1 MLLIEKF
8 KDVCRS
14 NPQTIIFAE
23 ANDPKIIIAARYLKD
38 NNLAYPVL
46 IGGGFEIREIA
57 SEFDISTRGLEII
70 NHRHQKEYYPFVE
83 QLRNRTEYKEYSKE
97 DLEIVLSD
105 SLYYSLIQ
113 LEFGKADFVLA
124 GNMSTMGKTAK
135 TALNVVGVCN
145 KYIRASSF
153 YLLIS
158 ADQKRVYAFADCSL
172 NVNPSAESMAEIAIK
187 TSGKLSK
194 STNHVPRVAFLSFS
208 TKGSA
213 QPENIKKIKEAIT
226 IVKKRTPSL
235 ICDGELQFDAAIDQT
250 IAEKKGAN
258 NILNGKANVFI
269 FPTLDSANI
278 GQKIAEQIAGYTSI
292 GPMIQ
297 GLRKTIHH
305 LPKSCTVESV
315 INSALFASFL
325 RIKN

>member
-1 MLLIEKF
+1 MLLIDKF
-8 KDVCRS
+8 KDVCRI

-23 ANDPKIIIAARYLKD
+23 ANDHRIIMAARYLKD

-46 IGGGFEIREIA
+46 IGGGFEIREMA
-57 SEFDISTRGLEII
+57 SEINISSKGLDII
-70 NHRHQKEYYPFVE
+70 NHRHQKENYPFIE
-83 QLRNRTEYKEYSKE
+83 QLKKRSQYREFSQD
-97 DLEIVLSD
+97 DLEILLND

-124 GNMSTMGKTAK
+124 GNTSTMRRIAK
-135 TALNVVGVCN
+135 TAMDVVGICN
-145 KYIRASSF
+145 KFLRTSSF
-153 YLLIS
+153 YLLFS
-158 ADQKRVYAFADCSL
+158 SDQKRVFTFADCSI
-172 NVNPSAESMAEIAIK
+172 NVNPSAETMAEIAIK
-187 TSGKLSK
+187 TSEKFSK

-213 QPENIKKIKEAIT
+213 QPENIEKIKEAIN
-226 IVKKRTPSL
+226 IIREKVPSL

-269 FPTLDSANI
+269 FPSLNSANI

-305 LPKSCTVESV
+305 LPKSCTVESI
-315 INSALFASFL
+315 INSALYASFL
-325 RIKN
+325 KIEN